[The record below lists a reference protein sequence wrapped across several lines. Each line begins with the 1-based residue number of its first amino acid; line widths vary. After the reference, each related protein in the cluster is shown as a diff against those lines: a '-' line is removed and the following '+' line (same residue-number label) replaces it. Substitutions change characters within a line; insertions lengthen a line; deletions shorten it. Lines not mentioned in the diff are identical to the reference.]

1 MGDEALRD
9 HSYDIAK
16 GLGILVVFDHTGM
29 MVAIRFGVNERLAPQ
44 TNRGLRSSR
53 CFRENIL
60 QNNQLS
66 CF

>member
-1 MGDEALRD
+1 MEDKALRD

-44 TNRGLRSSR
+44 TNRGLRISR
-53 CFRENIL
+53 
-60 QNNQLS
+60 
-66 CF
+66 